1 MDFTKKVNEFGLFG
15 NVLVVNNDIMESVS
29 VVKTDE
35 DEKVLMAA
43 AHITSEAIRNQVNDG
58 KLSAFEGLITGIN
71 ATDSTIITL
80 VAPDLKDIKIFTE
93 AVVKTAEDGN
103 MCHMKDYVH
112 ETGNN
117 IPQEIWDYIYKLTN
131 DKQSQS
137 MTLLNIICGAIP
149 IIIILALRSKE

>member
-15 NVLVVNNDIMESVS
+15 NVLVVNNDVMESVN

-71 ATDSTIITL
+71 ATDSTTITL
-80 VAPDLKDIKIFTE
+80 VTPDLKDIKIFTE
-93 AVVKTAEDGN
+93 AVIKTAEDGN

-131 DKQSQS
+131 DK
-137 MTLLNIICGAIP
+137 
-149 IIIILALRSKE
+149 

>member
-1 MDFTKKVNEFGLFG
+1 MVTKKVNEFGLFG
-15 NVLVVNNDIMESVS
+15 NVLVVNNDVMENVS

-35 DEKVLMAA
+35 EEKILMAA
-43 AHITSEAIRNQVNDG
+43 AHITNDAIRNQMKEG
-58 KLSAFEGLITGIN
+58 KLSPLEGLITSIR
-71 ATDSTIITL
+71 AADSTTITL
-80 VAPDLKDIKIFTE
+80 VAPNLKDIKIFTE
-93 AVVKTAEDGN
+93 AVIKTAEDGN

-131 DKQSQS
+131 DKQF

-149 IIIILALRSKE
+149 IIIILALSSKE

>member
-15 NVLVVNNDIMESVS
+15 NVLVVNNDVMESVS

-71 ATDSTIITL
+71 ATDSTTITL
-80 VAPDLKDIKIFTE
+80 VAPNLKDIKVFTE
-93 AVVKTAEDGN
+93 AVIKTAEDGN

-131 DKQSQS
+131 DKQF

-149 IIIILALRSKE
+149 IIIILVLRSKE

>member
-15 NVLVVNNDIMESVS
+15 NVLVVNNDVMESVS

-35 DEKVLMAA
+35 KVLMVA

-71 ATDSTIITL
+71 ATDSTTITL
-80 VAPDLKDIKIFTE
+80 VTPDLKDIKIFTE
-93 AVVKTAEDGN
+93 AVIKTAEDGN

-131 DKQSQS
+131 DK
-137 MTLLNIICGAIP
+137 
-149 IIIILALRSKE
+149 

>member
-15 NVLVVNNDIMESVS
+15 NVLVVNNDVMESVS

-71 ATDSTIITL
+71 ATNSTTITL
-80 VAPDLKDIKIFTE
+80 VTPDLKDIKIFTE
-93 AVVKTAEDGN
+93 AVIKTAEDGN

-131 DKQSQS
+131 DK
-137 MTLLNIICGAIP
+137 
-149 IIIILALRSKE
+149 

>member
-15 NVLVVNNDIMESVS
+15 NVLVVNNDVMESVS

-71 ATDSTIITL
+71 ATNSTTITL
-80 VAPDLKDIKIFTE
+80 VTPDLKDIKIFTE
-93 AVVKTAEDGN
+93 AVIKTAEDGN
-103 MCHMKDYVH
+103 MSHMKDYTR

-117 IPQEIWDYIYKLTN
+117 VPQEIWDYIYKLTN
-131 DKQSQS
+131 DK
-137 MTLLNIICGAIP
+137 
-149 IIIILALRSKE
+149 